1 MVLLIME
8 RVQIINI
15 MFNECLG
22 IEQVI
27 KEIREL
33 NANSSAFIKYDEE
46 AYEKHMKSLK
56 SLVDDLGFKVDAMR
70 ETVECV

>member
-1 MVLLIME
+1 ME
-8 RVQIINI
+8 RVQIINT

-56 SLVDDLGFKVDAMR
+56 SLVEDLGFKVDTMR
-70 ETVECV
+70 ESVECV